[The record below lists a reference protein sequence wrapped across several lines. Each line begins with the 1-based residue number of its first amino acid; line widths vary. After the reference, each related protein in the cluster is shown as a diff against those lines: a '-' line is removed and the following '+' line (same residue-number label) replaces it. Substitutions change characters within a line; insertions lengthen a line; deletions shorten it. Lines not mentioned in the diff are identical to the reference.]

1 MKKIII
7 ALLAALLL
15 LSACQPTPEA
25 AVVVQKDFGQ
35 LTEKAKLDESHVPD
49 LLLSESLKAPK
60 TLHKALE
67 NKQGNVKV
75 YIEADVT
82 VPDAKGLPMIRV
94 GHGSFTRDDIRR
106 FADVLFNGAM
116 PLDPN
121 NKKYTKSMIQESI
134 DRLIKMRESG
144 DLDMKYESVE
154 QVDADIAELMAK
166 LETAPETLPAPA
178 ASDGTMTLYEGQ
190 ATDENGISIAGETSR
205 FYLLSASFDGYT
217 RGISV
222 STAFSASLR
231 DLESANHK
239 SGVLSYWDNSTPAYT
254 TKGMLRTDGSSL
266 PEAAQGKLTISYDE
280 AKALCD
286 GFFAA
291 AGMDGDF
298 GVGAAFIVDD
308 KGTGLVDGRWENG
321 KYIEGLKNPAQNYA
335 WQFYYARMADNIP
348 IMLNTIAGGSN
359 GSEFQISWNY
369 EYICF
374 TVDNNGIASV
384 HWMSPIAVGDVVQK
398 NAVLKSFPE
407 IMGVFEKMVRVQYEP
422 MLNTRYPDGNI
433 EINVDDIELCLMRV
447 REPNGDG
454 TTGLLVPAWI
464 FYGHNIA
471 THSTGEQSFDFSGGI
486 AYRWPQAPIVL
497 FAINAIDASVINFTW
512 GY

>member
-1 MKKIII
+1 MKRFTAI
-7 ALLAALLL
+7 L
-15 LSACQPTPEA
+15 LSIFTLFALTACQPTPEA
-25 AVVVQKDFGQ
+25 AVVVQKD
-35 LTEKAKLDESHVPD
+35 T
-49 LLLSESLKAPK
+49 
-60 TLHKALE
+60 
-67 NKQGNVKV
+67 
-75 YIEADVT
+75 
-82 VPDAKGLPMIRV
+82 
-94 GHGSFTRDDIRR
+94 
-106 FADVLFNGAM
+106 
-116 PLDPN
+116 
-121 NKKYTKSMIQESI
+121 
-134 DRLIKMRESG
+134 DRM
-144 DLDMKYESVE
+144 VE
-154 QVDADIAELMAK
+154 QAANMENGQTLSDLSIPEGRYVLDNETAGGRLKIHVDTKVRKPDVGSIPIRKAAITVFTQEQVTGIFNYLFPDEKPINQSYIRETRADIEKQIVLLRQRLEDKSYLNNGQTEDEMLALIAAAEERYK
-166 LETAPETLPAPA
+166 TAPETLPAPA

-205 FYLLSASFDGYT
+205 FYLLSASFEGYT

-222 STAFSASLR
+222 STALSASLR
-231 DLESANHK
+231 NLESANHK
-239 SGVLSYWDNSTPAYT
+239 SGVLSYWDNSTPTYT

-348 IMLNTIAGGSN
+348 IMLNTIAGGST

-384 HWMSPIAVGDVVQK
+384 HWMSPLAVGDVVQE

-454 TTGLLVPAWI
+454 TTGLLVPAWV

-497 FAINAIDASVINFTW
+497 FAINAIDGSVINFTW

>member
-15 LSACQPTPEA
+15 LTACQPTPEA

-166 LETAPETLPAPA
+166 LETAP
-178 ASDGTMTLYEGQ
+178 DTMDVAEHDFRQEYPFSLQ
-190 ATDENGISIAGETSR
+190 ATEDFAAISNRILQKLEQICRHVLGIGRHARFFAIAQ
-205 FYLLSASFDGYT
+205 Y
-217 RGISV
+217 
-222 STAFSASLR
+222 
-231 DLESANHK
+231 K
-239 SGVLSYWDNSTPAYT
+239 SGF
-254 TKGMLRTDGSSL
+254 
-266 PEAAQGKLTISYDE
+266 ISGNR
-280 AKALCD
+280 L
-286 GFFAA
+286 
-291 AGMDGDF
+291 
-298 GVGAAFIVDD
+298 
-308 KGTGLVDGRWENG
+308 
-321 KYIEGLKNPAQNYA
+321 
-335 WQFYYARMADNIP
+335 YARRSICTCNAN
-348 IMLNTIAGGSN
+348 GG
-359 GSEFQISWNY
+359 QT
-369 EYICF
+369 EYYGF
-374 TVDNNGIASV
+374 GL
-384 HWMSPIAVGDVVQK
+384 H
-398 NAVLKSFPE
+398 
-407 IMGVFEKMVRVQYEP
+407 R
-422 MLNTRYPDGNI
+422 
-433 EINVDDIELCLMRV
+433 
-447 REPNGDG
+447 
-454 TTGLLVPAWI
+454 TTGI
-464 FYGHNIA
+464 FPHRGRLWSI
-471 THSTGEQSFDFSGGI
+471 
-486 AYRWPQAPIVL
+486 
-497 FAINAIDASVINFTW
+497 
-512 GY
+512 

>member
-15 LSACQPTPEA
+15 LTACQPTPEA

-154 QVDADIAELMAK
+154 QVDADNPLLFFLVLCLYISTCLLAADK
-166 LETAPETLPAPA
+166 L
-178 ASDGTMTLYEGQ
+178 
-190 ATDENGISIAGETSR
+190 
-205 FYLLSASFDGYT
+205 
-217 RGISV
+217 
-222 STAFSASLR
+222 
-231 DLESANHK
+231 
-239 SGVLSYWDNSTPAYT
+239 
-254 TKGMLRTDGSSL
+254 
-266 PEAAQGKLTISYDE
+266 
-280 AKALCD
+280 
-286 GFFAA
+286 
-291 AGMDGDF
+291 
-298 GVGAAFIVDD
+298 
-308 KGTGLVDGRWENG
+308 
-321 KYIEGLKNPAQNYA
+321 
-335 WQFYYARMADNIP
+335 IP
-348 IMLNTIAGGSN
+348 L
-359 GSEFQISWNY
+359 FHH
-369 EYICF
+369 
-374 TVDNNGIASV
+374 IASTFR
-384 HWMSPIAVGDVVQK
+384 A
-398 NAVLKSFPE
+398 F
-407 IMGVFEKMVRVQYEP
+407 
-422 MLNTRYPDGNI
+422 
-433 EINVDDIELCLMRV
+433 LC
-447 REPNGDG
+447 
-454 TTGLLVPAWI
+454 
-464 FYGHNIA
+464 
-471 THSTGEQSFDFSGGI
+471 
-486 AYRWPQAPIVL
+486 
-497 FAINAIDASVINFTW
+497 
-512 GY
+512 